1 MIELKGLGKT
11 VIEDKICVKGKQSL
25 KEFLE
30 FRFRES
36 GFEIEFAPDFKKHQ
50 WDKLFVNSVVNPI
63 TAITGQE
70 NGIVL
75 SDQLSGTVQNI
86 IREGVSVAQR
96 EGLETDVESILEV
109 VYSVAEKTSHN
120 TSSMLQDVQKKKM
133 TEIDSINGYIIQLAK
148 RNDIE
153 VPVNEA
159 LFGLVKSM
167 AGCVKDR
174 N

>member
-1 MIELKGLGKT
+1 LIELKGLGKT
-11 VIEDKICVKGKQSL
+11 IIGGEIRAKGGQSQ

-36 GFEIEFAPDFKKHQ
+36 GLEIEFAPDFKRHQ
-50 WDKLFVNSVVNPI
+50 WDKLFVNSVINPI

-75 SDQLSGTVQNI
+75 SNQLRGTVQNI
-86 IREGVSVAQR
+86 IREGVRVAQR
-96 EGLETDVESILEV
+96 EGLEADVDRILEV

-133 TEIDSINGYIIQLAK
+133 TEIDSINGYIIQ
-148 RNDIE
+148 
-153 VPVNEA
+153 
-159 LFGLVKSM
+159 
-167 AGCVKDR
+167 
-174 N
+174 